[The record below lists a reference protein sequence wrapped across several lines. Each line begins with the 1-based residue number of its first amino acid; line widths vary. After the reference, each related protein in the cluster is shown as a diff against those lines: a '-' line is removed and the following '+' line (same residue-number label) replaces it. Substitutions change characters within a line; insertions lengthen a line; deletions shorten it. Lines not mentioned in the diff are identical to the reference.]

1 MNTAL
6 IIVDVQNDF
15 CEGGSLAVT
24 GGSKVASDISKYL
37 NDNRSN
43 YKIIVATRDW
53 HIDPKDHFADQP
65 NFTTTWPHHCV
76 AESNGAE
83 FHPNLNNV
91 CSFTEKVDVIVS
103 KGQFTA
109 AYSGFEGATDKGE
122 TLAAILK
129 NKGVTDVDIVGLATD
144 HCDKATAIDAIKEG
158 FKVNLLL
165 PLCAGVAPE
174 TTASALQELADLG
187 VSIVRSV

>member
-37 NDNRSN
+37 NDKRSN
-43 YKIIVATRDW
+43 YDVVVATRDW
-53 HIDPKDHFADQP
+53 HIDPKDHFADSP
-65 NFTTTWPHHCV
+65 NFSTTWPHHCV
-76 AESNGAE
+76 ADSRGAE
-83 FHPNLNNV
+83 FHANLNDA
-91 CSFTEKVDVIVS
+91 CSFNENVDEVVS

-109 AYSGFEGATDKGE
+109 AYSGFEGATDQGESLTSILRKKG
-122 TLAAILK
+122 IK
-129 NKGVTDVDIVGLATD
+129 NVDIVGLATD
-144 HCDKATAIDAIKEG
+144 HCDRATAIDAIKEG

-174 TTASALQELADLG
+174 TTDAALKELAELG
-187 VSIVRSV
+187 VVISNSL

>member
-37 NDNRSN
+37 NEKRSK
-43 YKIIVATRDW
+43 YDVVVATRDW
-53 HIDPKDHFADQP
+53 HIDPKDHFADAP
-65 NFTTTWPHHCV
+65 NFSTTWPHHCV
-76 AESNGAE
+76 AESRGAE
-83 FHPNLNNV
+83 FHSNLNEV
-91 CSFTEKVDVIVS
+91 CSFKENIDVIVS

-109 AYSGFEGATDKGE
+109 AYSGFEGATDQGESLTSILRKKG
-122 TLAAILK
+122 II
-129 NKGVTDVDIVGLATD
+129 NVDIVGLATD
-144 HCDKATAIDAIKEG
+144 HCDRATAIDAIKEG
-158 FKVNLLL
+158 FKVKLLL

-174 TTASALQELADLG
+174 TTVSALEELTALG
-187 VSIVRSV
+187 VVISNSL

>member
-15 CEGGSLAVT
+15 CEGGSLAVA
-24 GGSKVASDISKYL
+24 GGSKVATDISKYL

-43 YKIIVATRDW
+43 YDVVVATRDW
-53 HIDPKDHFADQP
+53 HIDPKDHFADSP
-65 NFTTTWPHHCV
+65 NFSTTWPHHCV
-76 AESNGAE
+76 ADSRGAE
-83 FHPNLNNV
+83 FHSNLNDV
-91 CSFTEKVDVIVS
+91 CSFNENIDVVVS

-109 AYSGFEGATDKGE
+109 AYSGFEGATDQGESLTSILRKKGI
-122 TLAAILK
+122 T
-129 NKGVTDVDIVGLATD
+129 NVDIVGLATD
-144 HCDKATAIDAIKEG
+144 HCDRATAIDAIKEG

-174 TTASALQELADLG
+174 TTDAALKELAELG
-187 VSIVRSV
+187 VVISNSL